1 VANVSNSG
9 SSEPAPP
16 PPPSAWQE
24 RPATTAISGYGGFW
38 VRVAAYLIDSIVIL
52 VIGVLIGGVYGFM
65 VGFTG
70 GTEAMAISGGYV
82 IGFVVT
88 WLYFALMESSERG
101 ATFGKRAMG
110 LRVVTDQ
117 GQRLTF
123 GHATGRF
130 FAKLVSALVLGIGF
144 LMVAFT
150 ERKRGLHDM
159 MAGTLV
165 VTTA

>member
-1 VANVSNSG
+1 VANVPNSG

-16 PPPSAWQE
+16 PPAWQE

-38 VRVAAYLIDSIVIL
+38 VRVVAYLIDSIAIL
-52 VIGVLIGGVYGFM
+52 VISVLVGGVYGFM

-70 GTEAMAISGGYV
+70 GTEAMAVSGGYV

-101 ATFGKRAMG
+101 ATFGKRALG

-130 FAKLVSALVLGIGF
+130 FAKLVSALILGIGF